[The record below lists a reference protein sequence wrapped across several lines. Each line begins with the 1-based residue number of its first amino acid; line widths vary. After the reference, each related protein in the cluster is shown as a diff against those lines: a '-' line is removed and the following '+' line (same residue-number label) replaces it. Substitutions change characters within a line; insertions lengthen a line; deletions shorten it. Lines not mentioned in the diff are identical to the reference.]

1 MEGLIPLVYNA
12 IVEYKSGRHG
22 SPAVSY
28 TRLPT
33 SETGTGH
40 LDTPDVEIFRRD
52 RGFSPSVTT
61 ATKRRVSTTVAQSPT
76 GAAGLLLVQ

>member
-33 SETGTGH
+33 SETGH

-61 ATKRRVSTTVAQSPT
+61 ATKRRASTTVAQSPT
-76 GAAGLLLVQ
+76 GATGLLLVQ